1 MEEKINNPIQ
11 EEYTKLY
18 REIQSSND
26 IGDEKITLK
35 MLQDSMK
42 ELPEFQGIEVE
53 DILEQSVKIDLKGF
67 IEIIVNSLKM
77 KNPNDEEISKSTES
91 EYMKI
96 FETVISKYMWIYLVK
111 TPVNLIQFFTHRI
124 LWHTELNSLEMIFQW
139 F

>member
-111 TPVNLIQFFTHRI
+111 TPVNLIQFFTHEI
-124 LWHTELNSLEMIFQW
+124 LWHTELNSLEMIFQ
-139 F
+139 

>member
-91 EYMKI
+91 EYMKM
-96 FETVISKYMWIYLVK
+96 FETVIFKYMWIYLVK
-111 TPVNLIQFFTHRI
+111 TPVNLIQFFTHEI
-124 LWHTELNSLEMIFQW
+124 LWHTELNSLEMIFQ
-139 F
+139 

>member
-111 TPVNLIQFFTHRI
+111 TPVNLIQFFTHEI
-124 LWHTELNSLEMIFQW
+124 LWHTELNSLEIIFY
-139 F
+139 

>member
-42 ELPEFQGIEVE
+42 ELPEFRGIEVE
-53 DILEQSVKIDLKGF
+53 DILEHSVKIDLKGF

-111 TPVNLIQFFTHRI
+111 TPVNFIQFFTHEI

>member
-96 FETVISKYMWIYLVK
+96 FETVVSKYMWIYLVK
-111 TPVNLIQFFTHRI
+111 TPVNLIQFFTHEI
-124 LWHTELNSLEMIFQW
+124 LWHTELNSLEMIFQ
-139 F
+139 

>member
-77 KNPNDEEISKSTES
+77 KNPN
-91 EYMKI
+91 
-96 FETVISKYMWIYLVK
+96 
-111 TPVNLIQFFTHRI
+111 
-124 LWHTELNSLEMIFQW
+124 
-139 F
+139 